1 MRTDARRGWA
11 GLALGLLLL
20 MACGRGAVFLTIEA
34 IGPDGALRI
43 EVFLNPPTG
52 RFGLRIIDEGP
63 RVLTLREKQ
72 NILADA
78 LRNVTAQRTITEA

>member
-1 MRTDARRGWA
+1 M
-11 GLALGLLLL
+11 
-20 MACGRGAVFLTIEA
+20 TIKHDQ
-34 IGPDGALRI
+34 PDGALRI

-52 RFGLRIIDEGP
+52 RLGLRIIDEGP
-63 RVLTLREKQ
+63 CVLTLREKQ